1 MSHQVACGIG
11 DESVLTCTYA
21 KMYEGSAE
29 FKVIREGAPGFD
41 VAPHL

>member
-1 MSHQVACGIG
+1 METKVFDVHVCKGP
-11 DESVLTCTYA
+11 
-21 KMYEGSAE
+21 AE